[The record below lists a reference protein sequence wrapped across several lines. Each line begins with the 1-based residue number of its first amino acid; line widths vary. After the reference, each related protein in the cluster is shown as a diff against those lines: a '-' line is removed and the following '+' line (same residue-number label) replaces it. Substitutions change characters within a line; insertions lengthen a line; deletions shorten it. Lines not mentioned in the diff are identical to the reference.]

1 MAQVLTGAL
10 AIIKLNGSVIGKM
23 KNISVNE
30 NISRGKVQGIGRL
43 HPSELPALEWSGT
56 VSCAFYSIDFE
67 SDGVAGIFDNTAATA
82 GIGSGPTTGGN
93 QGVIR
98 RVTSVNAL
106 MEHIALEGEGI
117 TLDIY
122 KKIHDFTDATTGQK
136 ESDVNT
142 QPMFAQVKGVHL
154 ERDSFEIT
162 ENGLSGRNQEF
173 AYTQPII
180 FT

>member
-10 AIIKLNGSVIGKM
+10 AIIKLNGQAIGKM

-30 NISRGKVQGIGRL
+30 NISRGKVQGIGKL

-56 VSCAFYSIDFE
+56 VSCSFYSIDFE
-67 SDGVAGIFDNTAATA
+67 LDGVAGVFDNSAATA
-82 GIGSGPTTGGN
+82 GTPTTGGN

-98 RVTSVNAL
+98 KVTSVNAL
-106 MEHIALEGEGI
+106 MEHIALEGEGV

-122 KKIHDFTDATTGQK
+122 KKIHDFTNATTGQK
-136 ESDVNT
+136 ESDPNT
-142 QPMFAQVKGVHL
+142 QPIFAQIKGVHL

-162 ENGLSGRNQEF
+162 ENGISGRNQEF
-173 AYTQPII
+173 AYTEPII